1 MIWPFEND
9 TSAII
14 KNMAQKSIAFDKKK
28 NLFCI
33 SAIVVAVA
41 MIMMSLLTV
50 QNIIHQNQNEVSG
63 LHQGIFFD
71 ITQKDK
77 ENLSSEEG
85 VQSIGR
91 TVFYDRRAFQY
102 WNFTFHDYYYWNTW
116 RIYDRYFS

>member
-63 LHQGIFFD
+63 LHQEFSLILRKKTKK
-71 ITQKDK
+71 ICRLKK
-77 ENLSSEEG
+77 
-85 VQSIGR
+85 
-91 TVFYDRRAFQY
+91 AFKV
-102 WNFTFHDYYYWNTW
+102 
-116 RIYDRYFS
+116 

>member
-9 TSAII
+9 TGAII

-71 ITQKDK
+71 ITQKTK
-77 ENLSSEEG
+77 KICRLKK
-85 VQSIGR
+85 
-91 TVFYDRRAFQY
+91 AFKV
-102 WNFTFHDYYYWNTW
+102 
-116 RIYDRYFS
+116 

>member
-41 MIMMSLLTV
+41 MIMMSSTGRGIQSAHHVKKGGLATAGSSNNSHKLSILHRNINSIKGTSNIRLCTV
-50 QNIIHQNQNEVSG
+50 I
-63 LHQGIFFD
+63 L
-71 ITQKDK
+71 
-77 ENLSSEEG
+77 
-85 VQSIGR
+85 
-91 TVFYDRRAFQY
+91 FQV
-102 WNFTFHDYYYWNTW
+102 N
-116 RIYDRYFS
+116 RL

>member
-41 MIMMSLLTV
+41 MIMMRSA
-50 QNIIHQNQNEVSG
+50 
-63 LHQGIFFD
+63 
-71 ITQKDK
+71 
-77 ENLSSEEG
+77 
-85 VQSIGR
+85 
-91 TVFYDRRAFQY
+91 RRA
-102 WNFTFHDYYYWNTW
+102 
-116 RIYDRYFS
+116 ISSL